1 MPEVIHQEVVLDG
14 DLQSAR
20 DLAWWLYIFHGLSL
34 VFSLG
39 MLSCLPLI
47 VNYLKRDDTLGT
59 FVYSHHR
66 WQIRSFWWY
75 LFWLFAAAVLSFT
88 IIGIPLAILVGA
100 LAWIWK
106 AYRIIKGWLD
116 LNDNKAMPL

>member
-1 MPEVIHQEVVLDG
+1 MSMNQDIVLDE
-14 DLQSAR
+14 DLKSIK

-34 VFSLG
+34 VLSLG
-39 MLSCLPLI
+39 MLSWLPLI
-47 VNYLKRDDTLGT
+47 VNYIKRGDAADT

-75 LFWLFAAAVLSFT
+75 LFWMFAGGVIWMT
-88 IIGIPLAILVGA
+88 IIGIPLAVLIWS

-116 LNDNKAMPL
+116 LNDNKAMPV